1 MNKLK
6 KYLRSLSMLVAAT
19 ILIGLNVPILAAD
32 QTVTNLIQEPKNE
45 GRLERNIRHELI
57 MLSNYTVFDN
67 LEFRLKDDNTVILS
81 GQVVWATL
89 KDDAKHAVEHVEG
102 VKDIENDI
110 EILPL
115 SPDDYAIRRREFFT
129 IYNQVGFEKYAI
141 QAVPP
146 IHIIVKNGNVTLD
159 GVVDD
164 QFDKNLAELAANE
177 VPNVFHVTNNL
188 QINQVE

>member
-6 KYLRSLSMLVAAT
+6 KYLRGLSMLVAAI

-67 LEFRLKDDNTVILS
+67 LEFQLKDDNTVILS

-188 QINQVE
+188 QINQVD